1 MTPIEA
7 LIAVEH
13 RCTTQSR
20 SGGRACWHCLAII
33 SSGNEVRRRTTPIE
47 PHLPACPITILAEA
61 IGERR

>member
-7 LIAVEH
+7 LADVEQ
-13 RCTTQSR
+13 RYTTQSR
-20 SGGRACWHCLAII
+20 SGGRACWYCKAVI
-33 SSGNEVRRRTTPIE
+33 SRACEDGLRTATME